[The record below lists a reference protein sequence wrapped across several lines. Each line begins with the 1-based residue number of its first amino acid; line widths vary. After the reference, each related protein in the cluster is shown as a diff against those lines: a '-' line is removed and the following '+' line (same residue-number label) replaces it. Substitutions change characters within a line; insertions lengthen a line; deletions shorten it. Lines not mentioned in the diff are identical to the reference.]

1 MRARTRCVAPDW
13 DVRADT
19 GQDGRRTTRK
29 YRTMNTTTTNT
40 RITITGTALAAPVV
54 SPDRIAEFP
63 VRDDRSQ
70 REYLVRI
77 PADDLRTFV
86 TRDARVDVD
95 GESGWT
101 VPGRSWRGEASRTIL
116 LAGSVRRGELALAA

>member
-1 MRARTRCVAPDW
+1 MRATPRCVGPDW

-19 GQDGRRTTRK
+19 GSPWRRTTRK
-29 YRTMNTTTTNT
+29 YRTTMTSTID
-40 RITITGTALAAPVV
+40 RITISGTALAAPVIT
-54 SPDRIAEFP
+54 PDRIAEFP
-63 VRDDRSQ
+63 VREDRSQ

-86 TRDARVDVD
+86 TRDARVAVD
-95 GESGWT
+95 GEAAWT

-116 LAGSVRRGELALAA
+116 LAGSVHQGELALAA